1 MTDPDVTFA
10 ELDFERA
17 ERFQT
22 VRRELGVDAFGRAWE
37 SWEDGGPGRPP
48 QEVSLPDDLPE
59 S

>member
-1 MTDPDVTFA
+1 MTDPDVPFA

-22 VRRELGVDAFGRAWE
+22 VRRELGVDAFGHAWE
-37 SWEDGGPGRPP
+37 EGGPGRPP